1 MPRRWPG
8 RGAGGPLAAAPQ
20 PAAPQPAAP
29 IPVIID
35 TDIGDDIDDAFAL
48 AVALGDPRLE
58 VIGITT
64 AWGDTRTRT
73 LLVRRLLAAMRR
85 EDVVVAQGPATP
97 NRVRFTQKQWA
108 LGATDTTPAPDAIE
122 FIRAQ
127 VRKRPGAITLL
138 ALAPLSNVRALE
150 ETDPAILHGL
160 KQVVLMAGSIY
171 AGYNTGG
178 AIPNPT
184 PSAEWNV
191 VSAPKALADL
201 LQVGI
206 PIRLFP
212 LDSTQI
218 KFDEVRRDRLFA
230 FGSRTTDALTLLYH
244 QWRFSNDW
252 GQITPTLFDVVPVA
266 WLLQPGLC
274 ALSPL
279 RIAVDAKGY
288 TRPVEGA
295 PNVSVCLSEDEPGV
309 QRLIQDHLMP
319 EVHDKPT

>member
-1 MPRRWPG
+1 M
-8 RGAGGPLAAAPQ
+8 
-20 PAAPQPAAP
+20 
-29 IPVIID
+29 
-35 TDIGDDIDDAFAL
+35 
-48 AVALGDPRLE
+48 
-58 VIGITT
+58 
-64 AWGDTRTRT
+64 
-73 LLVRRLLAAMRR
+73 
-85 EDVVVAQGPATP
+85 
-97 NRVRFTQKQWA
+97 
-108 LGATDTTPAPDAIE
+108 
-122 FIRAQ
+122 
-127 VRKRPGAITLL
+127 
-138 ALAPLSNVRALE
+138 
-150 ETDPAILHGL
+150 HGL

-212 LDSTQI
+212 ARFDADQI
-218 KFDEVRRDRLFA
+218 RRGAARPAVRLRFA
-230 FGSRTTDALTLLYH
+230 HHGRTDPALS

-288 TRPVEGA
+288 TKTRGGRTER
-295 PNVSVCLSEDEPGV
+295 
-309 QRLIQDHLMP
+309 QRLSIRGRTGRAAPHPGPSDARGSRQAYMTARHVIARWAAVTGVRCGP
-319 EVHDKPT
+319 